1 MAEDALALAGLDI
14 DDSFRPDIDGEFFG
28 FGAVLSWRDGDVT
41 TRIYDDLLELA
52 HQGEYCEH
60 MGEVRVPL
68 DDPAAFGAWQRA
80 MASRFAAIRR
90 IDALIHRLSAGN

>member
-1 MAEDALALAGLDI
+1 MVEDALALAGLDI
-14 DDSFRPDIDGEFFG
+14 DDSFRPDIDGEFVG

-52 HQGEYCEH
+52 HRGEYCEH

-68 DDPAAFGAWQRA
+68 DDPGAFGAWQRA
-80 MASRFAAIRR
+80 MVDRFEAIRL
-90 IDALIHRLSAGN
+90 IDRLIHPLSAGN